1 MIFLNVEMLNKMKEN
16 KNISKVLF
24 ILEKDD
30 NIEYNLSTHGDIEKI
45 SFYPNEKKVLFF
57 PFSSFE
63 IKDIK
68 QKNLENEIIY
78 EIKLLYL
85 GKYLKGIEKD
95 NNLMKND
102 ILIPNTE
109 FKKQIEEFGL
119 IK

>member
-1 MIFLNVEMLNKMKEN
+1 M
-16 KNISKVLF
+16 
-24 ILEKDD
+24 
-30 NIEYNLSTHGDIEKI
+30 
-45 SFYPNEKKVLFF
+45 
-57 PFSSFE
+57 
-63 IKDIK
+63 
-68 QKNLENEIIY
+68 ENEIIY